1 MWPFLS
7 FDILSLILR
16 ISSMIS
22 KCSVKTINKVHSKA
36 AIIFFL
42 THLAPQQ
49 NFYMWIPSGE
59 NEMGSKDK

>member
-1 MWPFLS
+1 
-7 FDILSLILR
+7 
-16 ISSMIS
+16 MIS
-22 KCSVKTINKVHSKA
+22 KCSVKTINKVNSKA

-59 NEMGSKDK
+59 NEMGSIRTNKIWITIIQLYLYIIIC

>member
-1 MWPFLS
+1 
-7 FDILSLILR
+7 
-16 ISSMIS
+16 MIS
-22 KCSVKTINKVHSKA
+22 KCSVKTINKVNSKA

-59 NEMGSKDK
+59 NEMGSIKGQIKFELQIFNYTYTS